1 MRTPSAVVRQ
11 LIILTLGMLS
21 GSQKQWMFSGKL
33 YLKLIRYNRVKSN
46 ALFLPNRNSEAGIA
60 YRTVP
65 ETVVL

>member
-1 MRTPSAVVRQ
+1 
-11 LIILTLGMLS
+11 
-21 GSQKQWMFSGKL
+21 MFSGKL